1 MKYGSPIRVL
11 HLAAPGRL
19 YGAERWVLALI
30 NNIDRTKIDSVI
42 SVIRDSPNITP
53 AICKRAES
61 LGFETAIFNAYGK
74 VSLTAIFQI
83 RKYILSHKIDVLHT
97 HWYKADIIGLLAAA
111 GTKCRIVSTP
121 HGWSMNSDFKL
132 RCYEAINRLVFPFF
146 DAVAPVSS
154 ELFLDLCKI
163 PGLKHK
169 ARLIEN
175 GVDLNEITSSKHISD
190 EIAAWKQNGRLV
202 IGYIGQLIP
211 RKGIDIL
218 LKAFASM
225 NYCNTCLA
233 IIGSGEQMGEL
244 QSYVTLQGLNDRV
257 KFFGFRDD
265 RLDFLRGFDI
275 FVLPSKLEGIP
286 RCVMEAMAAGVAV
299 VVSDIPG
306 CLNLV
311 MHNINGLVFKN
322 NKANELSAHLDDL
335 VRDESLRLRLSIE
348 GKRYVLDKF
357 SAERMAREYLKLYYS
372 LYYSEQAM
380 VRKVVN

>member
-1 MKYGSPIRVL
+1 
-11 HLAAPGRL
+11 
-19 YGAERWVLALI
+19 
-30 NNIDRTKIDSVI
+30 
-42 SVIRDSPNITP
+42 
-53 AICKRAES
+53 
-61 LGFETAIFNAYGK
+61 
-74 VSLTAIFQI
+74 
-83 RKYILSHKIDVLHT
+83 
-97 HWYKADIIGLLAAA
+97 
-111 GTKCRIVSTP
+111 
-121 HGWSMNSDFKL
+121 MNSDFKL

-372 LYYSEQAM
+372 LYYSEQAV